1 MLWHNLGPHWYIE
14 AKSSNS
20 SSVLPL
26 IVAVGRWERA
36 IQYSI
41 LCLLLTSSEV
51 FIIFLCSSKTFSSSV
66 SVAQMENPT
75 TESLFWNERFFSLRN
90 MQGQDIL
97 PGKKPCLLNI
107 FKLPLCVSFISTNL
121 SSLLTGCFLPFKKTL
136 KITKGSSRSI
146 WGALGPYE
154 LCAWL
159 LFQPSLRPQKR
170 NRLSIATQG
179 AYKLMPDVYLSS
191 CCYLKISRGQRIS
204 LWKKNKAILVHTE
217 V

>member
-97 PGKKPCLLNI
+97 PGKKPFLLNI
-107 FKLPLCVSFISTNL
+107 FKSPSLCF
-121 SSLLTGCFLPFKKTL
+121 FHKHKPFKPLNRMLLAFQKNTENYQGKFQKHL
-136 KITKGSSRSI
+136 GSSRSL
-146 WGALGPYE
+146 WT
-154 LCAWL
+154 LCLITFSTIPQTTKAEQIINCHSGCLQTNAW
-159 LFQPSLRPQKR
+159 
-170 NRLSIATQG
+170 
-179 AYKLMPDVYLSS
+179 
-191 CCYLKISRGQRIS
+191 RIS
-204 LWKKNKAILVHTE
+204 LFLLLSENIQRTKNKSMKKK
-217 V
+217 